1 MTLEIPLSTEL
12 IDQLGAAI
20 AKHMPAP
27 VDMELLSL
35 RQLSDETN
43 LSYEALRA
51 AALQYESGNRDG
63 LECMRATEGKSAP
76 IQVKRS
82 WFAAWS
88 ERVGARNCKG
98 APIIQLKEKRTA

>member
-1 MTLEIPLSTEL
+1 MKIELPDHL

-20 AKHMPAP
+20 ARHMAAP
-27 VDMELLSL
+27 LEMEVLTLQ
-35 RQLSDETN
+35 QLSRETN
-43 LSYEALRA
+43 LSYDALRN
-51 AALQYESGNRDG
+51 AALAYEAGNLDG
-63 LECMRATEGKSAP
+63 LPCMRATEGKSAP

-88 ERVGARNCKG
+88 ERQAACNCKG